1 MGSKSKLDPRPIL
14 TGHLATLSDESG
26 RLGRRDVAEQY
37 VLPVLGGIV
46 ATVLE
51 VKISGTTAAAILT
64 LAGIFAAFFFQ
75 LSVQLLD
82 RAADWAE
89 SDPMPGPETTRYA
102 LLLEELSANTTYAA
116 LAATLTAAAALAV
129 GISTS
134 GWLERVSA
142 ALTVALLAH
151 LAATLLL
158 VAARVFL
165 LTRARLN
172 AARTGKDRQR

>member
-14 TGHLATLSDESG
+14 VGHLETLSDGTS
-26 RLGRRDVAEQY
+26 RVRRRDIVEQY
-37 VLPVLGGIV
+37 LVPVLAGIG
-46 ATVLE
+46 AFILGI
-51 VKISGTTAAAILT
+51 KISSTTAAAILT

-89 SDPMPGPETTRYA
+89 GDPTPGPETTRYA

-116 LAATLTAAAALAV
+116 LVAAMTSAAALAV
-129 GISTS
+129 GISDS
-134 GWLERVSA
+134 GWMERASA
-142 ALTVALLAH
+142 AVTVALLAH
-151 LAATLLL
+151 LATTLLL
-158 VAARVFL
+158 VATRVFL

-172 AARTGKDRQR
+172 SARTGKDQQL